1 MYNRLESVKAPQLGK
16 GWSIPQ
22 SRGTIY
28 TQMLAKASSNALF
41 LLNSMLHPAALLAL
55 SVRILIVSSSS
66 AYPCMSGPPL
76 RGTGCGAM
84 PIGRGCPPAIVGAY
98 CPASTLMPPWE
109 LWLNKYTIE
118 LIRSE
123 GVR

>member
-1 MYNRLESVKAPQLGK
+1 MCNRLESVKAPQLGK
-16 GWSIPQ
+16 GW